1 MSYDMY
7 RYIFIGG
14 LALSAVMLITTVI
27 LFFLLN
33 IKAAVGDITG
43 SSKRK
48 AIENIRNKN
57 VSPNS
62 DQKTEG
68 KTNKKNK
75 TVYENQEEEF
85 GETAKISLQDRYDN
99 LVPETSL
106 LNEEEDVS
114 NYEEKSQPVLKSD
127 AMKDSNSNFY
137 IETDITF
144 VHSNEVVR

>member
-14 LALSAVMLITTVI
+14 LALSAVMLIATVI

-33 IKAAVGDITG
+33 VKAAVGDITG

-57 VSPNS
+57 VSSNF
-62 DQKTEG
+62 DKKTEG
-68 KTNKKNK
+68 KLNKKNK
-75 TVYENQEEEF
+75 TVYENQNEEF
-85 GETAKISLQDRYDN
+85 AETAKISLQDRYDN

-106 LNEEEDVS
+106 LNEEGAVL
-114 NYEEKSQPVLKSD
+114 NYEEKSYPLLKSD
-127 AMKDSNSNFY
+127 VMKNINSNFY

>member
-14 LALSAVMLITTVI
+14 LALSAVMLITTII

-48 AIENIRNKN
+48 EIENIRNKN
-57 VSPNS
+57 VSSNP
-62 DQKTEG
+62 DQKAEG
-68 KTNKKNK
+68 KLNKKNK

-85 GETAKISLQDRYDN
+85 GETSKISLQDRYDN
-99 LVPETSL
+99 LASETSL
-106 LNEEEDVS
+106 LNEEEDEI
-114 NYEEKSQPVLKSD
+114 NYEEKSQPVLESD
-127 AMKDSNSNFY
+127 DMKNSNSNFY

>member
-48 AIENIRNKN
+48 EIENIRNKN
-57 VSPNS
+57 VLSNP
-62 DQKTEG
+62 DQKAEG
-68 KTNKKNK
+68 KLNKKNK

-85 GETAKISLQDRYDN
+85 GETSKISLQDRYDN
-99 LVPETSL
+99 LASETSL
-106 LNEEEDVS
+106 LNEEEDEI
-114 NYEEKSQPVLKSD
+114 NYEEKSQPVLESD
-127 AMKDSNSNFY
+127 DMKNSNSNFY